1 MVNFLNIVKQYDILL
16 FDNYGVINFG
26 SGMSKNVLEIMEKLQ
41 KEGKKIIILS
51 NASFGAE
58 DAVKKY
64 AKKGMMLG
72 THYSEV
78 MTSGEFA
85 MEHILRGNFPIAGT
99 RMYVFGT
106 ANFKRPDDK
115 LPDMFKGSDFTVT
128 ENLDHADFVYCGI
141 PQINYEDRLEIDD
154 FLPELK
160 AIYNRGLTLVC
171 ANPDLR
177 ANEGGKFVV
186 RQGLIAET
194 YQQMGGKTI
203 IYGKPDPEIY
213 YRVLLDNLAPK
224 SRALMVGDT
233 LRTDIMGANRAGID
247 SCLVINGGV
256 TEYDLNSAGLEVT
269 EENINAMI
277 AKSGAVPTYVAWQVP
292 DGEL

>member
-1 MVNFLNIVKQYDILL
+1 MNIVKQYDILL

-26 SGMSKNVLEIMEKLQ
+26 SGMSKNVLTIMEQLQ

-51 NASFGAE
+51 NASFGAD

-115 LPDMFKGSDFTVT
+115 LPDMFRGSQFTVT
-128 ENLDHADFVYCGI
+128 ENLDEADFVYCGI

-154 FLPELK
+154 FLPELR
-160 AIYNRGLTLVC
+160 AIRDKGLTLVC

-186 RQGLIAET
+186 RQGLVAEV
-194 YQQMGGKTI
+194 YQQMGGKTLV
-203 IYGKPDPEIY
+203 YGKPDPEVFN
-213 YRVLLDNLAPK
+213 RMLRCLGAPK
-224 SRALMVGDT
+224 SKVLMVGDT
-233 LRTDIMGANRAGID
+233 LRTDILGANRAGID

-256 TEYDLNSAGLEVT
+256 TEYDLKSAGLDVT

-277 AKSGAVPTYVAWQVP
+277 AKSGAIPTYVSWQVP